1 MSDND
6 VVSTLSGGIGVTL
19 GGTTGFSSEIETG
32 GCTGALVGFDPE
44 EPVEPGVDVPEVGAP
59 LDEPEDDPGVPDE
72 QPASTPEESAPARAT
87 AATTFL
93 MRTILAN
100 QAKGPG
106 EERRRCPAGGAEA
119 DRAPLGRGLLLF
131 LP

>member
-1 MSDND
+1 MSDN
-6 VVSTLSGGIGVTL
+6 VVESTLSLGTGVTL
-19 GGTTGFSSEIETG
+19 GGTTGFSSEIDTG
-32 GCTGALVGFDPE
+32 GCAGTFVGFEPD

-59 LDEPEDDPGVPDE
+59 LEEPEDPGAPESVPDE
-72 QPASTPEESAPARAT
+72 QPASTAARAT
-87 AATTFL
+87 TATAFL

-100 QAKGPG
+100 RAKGPG
-106 EERRRCPAGGAEA
+106 EGKRCPAGGAEA